1 MKRTTG
7 FIAKLCVAALFISAV
22 LLGFET
28 GDKINKTSAVLAIK
42 GYDPVA

>member
-1 MKRTTG
+1 MKQTSE
-7 FIAKLCVAALFISAV
+7 FMAKSCAGAIFISAV